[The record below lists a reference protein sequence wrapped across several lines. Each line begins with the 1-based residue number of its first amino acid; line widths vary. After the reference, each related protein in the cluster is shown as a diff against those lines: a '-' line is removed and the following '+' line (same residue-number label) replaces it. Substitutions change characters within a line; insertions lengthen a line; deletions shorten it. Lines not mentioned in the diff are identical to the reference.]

1 MKDYHIYQT
10 WLRDENFS
18 GSVFF
23 IFGQKSRG
31 TGSGSGFENFGNT
44 PKNSERKIPTSRR
57 SRSEIENPKKTPS
70 GKSRKSRNPGD
81 EDRDRDIST
90 KSHPL
95 APILLTLGTNNELV
109 KEFLTRFAGFS
120 YFIKSQEIKTQVSV
134 NYI

>member
-1 MKDYHIYQT
+1 MEIFRDRYFLFLARNPGERDRDPDLKTSEI
-10 WLRDENFS
+10 LR
-18 GSVFF
+18 
-23 IFGQKSRG
+23 
-31 TGSGSGFENFGNT
+31 
-44 PKNSERKIPTSRR
+44 KNSERKIPTSRR